1 MNSYPIARVVLDVP
15 LDEAFDYLA
24 PDATPEDIGRRVRVP
39 FGRRQAVG
47 VLVELSDRS
56 DLPPAKLKAITHIFR
71 DTPPLSAADLKLLR
85 FCADYYH
92 HPLGEVALNS
102 LPTRLRQS
110 GEQNLPSRRRYQLTL
125 AGQALD
131 PAQLPSR
138 AGVQRKL
145 LALLREKS
153 AAYREEIADLAAS
166 APLALKQ
173 FLDQGWVEEQTE
185 LPDIARPAGEP
196 PALPSLSPAQQAAVQ
211 AVRGAGPAYRVWL
224 LHGITGSGK
233 TEVYLRL
240 IADALEAGRQAL
252 VLVPEINLTPQL
264 EERIRRRFPGR
275 ALVSLHSGLN
285 DTERVHHWL
294 LAQAGRADIVLG
306 TRLSVFTPLPRLGLI
321 VVDEEHDGS
330 YKQQD
335 GLRYSAR
342 DVAVVR
348 ANQRGV
354 PIVLGSATPSLESW
368 HNAQTGRYTLL
379 ELPERAAENA
389 VLPAVHLVDTRHH
402 KPDHGFTPPLL
413 KALAARLERGEQ
425 SLVFINRRGFAP
437 VLLCS
442 ACGWAAPCHRCATRL
457 VVHLRERILRCH
469 HCGHEEHIPL
479 ACPACGNADLVTVGH
494 GTQRVEETLTA
505 HFPEARILRVDR
517 DSTRRKHALR
527 DMLDQVHGGETDILV
542 GTQMLAKG
550 HDFPLLTLVGILD
563 ADGALYSSDFRASER
578 LFSQLMQVAG
588 RAGRAGA
595 GGEVLIQTGFPEHPL
610 YAAIQRHNYA
620 AFAAALLDERR
631 VARFPPFCHQA
642 LLRAEAPSLA
652 SALDFLQQ
660 AMNAAKRLDYPVEIY
675 DPVPAQMARLAGKER
690 AHLLVQADARKP
702 LQAFLARWMAV
713 LRGDKQQKVRW
724 SLDVDPLEF

>member
-1 MNSYPIARVVLDVP
+1 MTPPIARVVLDVP
-15 LDEAFDYLA
+15 IDEAFDYLA
-24 PDATPEDIGRRVRVP
+24 PGATPEDIGHRVRVP

-47 VLVELSDRS
+47 VLVGLSDRS
-56 DLPPAKLKAITHIFR
+56 DLPPGKLKAVAHIFR
-71 DTPPLSAADLKLLR
+71 DIPPLSAADLKLLR

-92 HPLGEVALNS
+92 HPLGEVVLNS
-102 LPTRLRQS
+102 LPTRLRQT
-110 GEQNLPSRRRYQLTL
+110 GEQSLPSRRLYRLTEM
-125 AGQALD
+125 GQAISTE
-131 PAQLPSR
+131 QLPSR

-145 LALLREKS
+145 LAMLQEKK
-153 AAYREEIADLAAS
+153 AAYREEINDLAAS
-166 APLALKQ
+166 APQALKQ
-173 FLDQGWVEEQTE
+173 FLAQGWVEERSE
-185 LPDIARPAGEP
+185 LPGLTPPAGEP
-196 PALPSLSPAQQAAVQ
+196 PTLPLLSLPQQTAVQ
-211 AVRGAGPAYRVWL
+211 TVLDAGPGYRVWL

-240 IADALEAGRQAL
+240 IANTLEQGRQAL

-294 LAQAGRADIVLG
+294 LAQVGQADIVLG
-306 TRLSVFTPLPRLGLI
+306 TRLSVFTPLPHLGLI

-330 YKQQD
+330 YKQQE

-348 ANQRGV
+348 ASQRGV

-379 ELPERAAENA
+379 DLPERAAENA
-389 VLPAVHLVDTRHH
+389 ALPAVHLVDTRRY
-402 KPDHGFTPPLL
+402 KLEQGFSEPLL
-413 KALAARLERGEQ
+413 RALGSRLAQKEQ

-469 HCGHEEHIPL
+469 HCGHEERIPL
-479 ACPACGNADLVTVGH
+479 TCPSCGNADLVTVGH

-505 HFPEARILRVDR
+505 RFPDARILRVDR

-527 DMLDQVHGGETDILV
+527 EMLEQVHRGEADILV

-550 HDFPLLTLVGILD
+550 HDFPQLTLVGILD

-595 GGEVLIQTGFPEHPL
+595 GGEVLIQTNFPEHPL
-610 YAAIQRHNYA
+610 YAAIQRHDYA
-620 AFAAALLDERR
+620 AFAGALLDERNL
-631 VARFPPFCHQA
+631 ARFPPFCHQA

-660 AMNAAKRLDYPVEIY
+660 AMNMGKRLDYPVEIY

-702 LQAFLARWMAV
+702 LQAFLSRWITA
-713 LRGDKQQKVRW
+713 LRQDKQQKVRW